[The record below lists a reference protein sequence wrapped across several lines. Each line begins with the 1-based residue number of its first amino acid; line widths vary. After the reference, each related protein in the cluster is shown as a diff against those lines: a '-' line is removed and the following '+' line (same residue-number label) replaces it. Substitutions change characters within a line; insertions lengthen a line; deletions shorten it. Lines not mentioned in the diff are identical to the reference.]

1 MYANDPRRPP
11 SAPVL
16 TSPNRLT
23 YETVPLQVLPRITA
37 WVALS
42 QFARQTRQLERR
54 QADEID
60 VVMVPSD
67 VRLPGYPDMQHR
79 PETWMVEVSNGSRRP
94 V

>member
-1 MYANDPRRPP
+1 MIALGD
-11 SAPVL
+11 APTWLAVIGAG
-16 TSPNRLT
+16 
-23 YETVPLQVLPRITA
+23 ITA

>member
-1 MYANDPRRPP
+1 MIALGD
-11 SAPVL
+11 APTWLAV
-16 TSPNRLT
+16 
-23 YETVPLQVLPRITA
+23 IGAGIIA